1 MSTTP
6 KPTVTPELRSAVE
19 DYLLA
24 KANVDT
30 LRPTILA
37 LRAEALQARP
47 VHVAAEWLD
56 RERMDVRRI
65 CDAELRIIDTEH
77 LYLGDDDE
85 CAVYYEYLHELFL
98 ARGFKDLPEVGYCPL
113 CMAETLQLEA
123 ERAVIGA
130 AGYLTA
136 RDGNVV
142 TVDMLLCQ
150 RNGLE
155 KYHQYI
161 DLVVRLVLALVPHIN
176 AKSLMAD
183 FRQNVGVA

>member
-1 MSTTP
+1 MSTTT

-19 DYLLA
+19 TYLLA
-24 KANVDT
+24 KAHVAM

-77 LYLGDDDE
+77 LYLGDDAE
-85 CAVYYEYLHELFL
+85 CAVYYAHLHELFL
-98 ARGFKDLPEVGYCPL
+98 ARGFKDLPEPGYCPL
-113 CMAETLQLEA
+113 CMAENQ
-123 ERAVIGA
+123 ERLAANAVIDA

-136 RDGNVV
+136 RDGYVV
-142 TVDMLLCQ
+142 TVDKLLCQ

-155 KYHQYI
+155 KYDQYLQ
-161 DLVVRLVLALVPHIN
+161 LVVGLVLALVPSIN
-176 AKSLMAD
+176 AKSLMA
-183 FRQNVGVA
+183 GVKAKAVPA